1 MTNPTDEEFT
11 DDEEILDEEE
21 EATAS
26 EGSSNRTFIFVAIG
40 LGALFLCGVVAVV
53 GYLLLFAPTQST
65 ARQTQVA
72 AIAATNAQVA
82 IDAQNTANP
91 PTATSVPTET
101 PTLPPLLPLVATN
114 TPVLAATEL
123 PTLAAATITPGP
135 SPTPSRTPTRIGGAT
150 LATGAAGTPGI
161 GGGGVDTRTPTR
173 IVSLSTATPTG
184 TRPTSAPGTPGTGTA
199 TSAAGI
205 GGGAVDL
212 TSTRTPTPT
221 GLPETGFAEDVGIPT
236 MIIAAV
242 LLIGIVIIARQLRTR
257 SA

>member
-1 MTNPTDEEFT
+1 MTDPTDL
-11 DDEEILDEEE
+11 DEEPEELGEEE

-53 GYLLLFAPTQST
+53 GYLLVFAPGQST

-114 TPVLAATEL
+114 TPVLGVTGL
-123 PTLAAATITPGP
+123 PTLAPATITPGP
-135 SPTPSRTPTRIGGAT
+135 SPTASKTPTRIGGAT
-150 LATGAAGTPGI
+150 LATGAAGSGTPGGI

-184 TRPTSAPGTPGTGTA
+184 TRPTSTPGTPGTGTTA
-199 TSAAGI
+199 GIGI

-212 TSTRTPTPT
+212 TQTRTPTPT

-236 MIIAAV
+236 MIIAAI
-242 LLIGIVIIARQLRTR
+242 LLIGLVIVARQLRTR
-257 SA
+257 TS

>member
-1 MTNPTDEEFT
+1 MTDPTEDEFT

-53 GYLLLFAPTQST
+53 GYLLFAAPGQST

-184 TRPTSAPGTPGTGTA
+184 TRPTSAPGTGTA
-199 TSAAGI
+199 TSASGI

-212 TSTRTPTPT
+212 TQTRTPTPT

-236 MIIAAV
+236 MIIAAI

>member
-1 MTNPTDEEFT
+1 MTDPTEDEFT

-53 GYLLLFAPTQST
+53 GYLLFAAPGQST

-150 LATGAAGTPGI
+150 LATGAAATPGI

-184 TRPTSAPGTPGTGTA
+184 TRPTSAPGTGTA
-199 TSAAGI
+199 TSASGI

-212 TSTRTPTPT
+212 TQTRTPTPT

>member
-1 MTNPTDEEFT
+1 MTDPTEEEFT
-11 DDEEILDEEE
+11 NDEEILDEEE

-53 GYLLLFAPTQST
+53 GYLLVFAPSQSA

-91 PTATSVPTET
+91 PTPTET
-101 PTLPPLLPLVATN
+101 PTLPPLLPLVVTN

-135 SPTPSRTPTRIGGAT
+135 SPTPSRTPTRIGGA
-150 LATGAAGTPGI
+150 ATGTPGI

-184 TRPTSAPGTPGTGTA
+184 TRPTLAPAAATAAAGTA
-199 TSAAGI
+199 AAGI

-212 TSTRTPTPT
+212 TRTPT

-236 MIIAAV
+236 MIIVAV

>member
-1 MTNPTDEEFT
+1 MTDPTEEEFT
-11 DDEEILDEEE
+11 DDEEILDEDE

-53 GYLLLFAPTQST
+53 GYLLVFAPTQST

-150 LATGAAGTPGI
+150 LATGAALTPGI

-184 TRPTSAPGTPGTGTA
+184 TRPTSTPGTPGTGT
-199 TSAAGI
+199 SASGI

-212 TSTRTPTPT
+212 TQTRTPTPT

-236 MIIAAV
+236 MIIAAI
-242 LLIGIVIIARQLRTR
+242 LLIGIVIVARQLRTR
-257 SA
+257 TS